1 MAEKPLILLTHSL
14 PADWIGDRLMDCLIL
29 IGRDDSRGIDAD
41 LLTDLPQIEGILS
54 LLDDPLPAEILHQ
67 AVKLRVI
74 SNLAV
79 GVDNI
84 DVPYCTRRGIAVGH
98 TPGVLTD
105 GTADLTLALILG
117 VCRMIPQASRDAR
130 EGRWSSWDPTGWLGV
145 DLKGATVGIVG
156 MGKIGRAVAARL
168 KAFGTRLVF
177 CNRSLLPGQ
186 ELALGATQINLD
198 ELLQISDIVCLHV
211 PLTPDTTNLIDS
223 ASFKIMKPGAVL
235 INAARGAV
243 VNTGDLQ
250 KALETGQIRAAG
262 LDVTEPEPL
271 PADHPLYQLENCL
284 ITPHIGS
291 ATLNT
296 RQTMTR
302 IAIDNLRAGLEG
314 NQLPFCVNPEVF
326 S

>member
-1 MAEKPLILLTHSL
+1 
-14 PADWIGDRLMDCLIL
+14 
-29 IGRDDSRGIDAD
+29 
-41 LLTDLPQIEGILS
+41 
-54 LLDDPLPAEILHQ
+54 
-67 AVKLRVI
+67 
-74 SNLAV
+74 
-79 GVDNI
+79 
-84 DVPYCTRRGIAVGH
+84 
-98 TPGVLTD
+98 
-105 GTADLTLALILG
+105 
-117 VCRMIPQASRDAR
+117 MIPQASRDAR

-250 KALETGQIRAAG
+250 TALETGQIRAAG

-271 PADHPLYQLENCL
+271 PSDHPLYQLENCL

-291 ATLNT
+291 ATLHT

>member
-1 MAEKPLILLTHSL
+1 
-14 PADWIGDRLMDCLIL
+14 MDFRIL
-29 IGRDDSRGIDAD
+29 IGRDDSRVIDAD

-130 EGRWSSWDPTGWLGV
+130 EGRWCSWDPTGWLGV

-177 CNRSLLPGQ
+177 CNRSLLPDQ
-186 ELALGATQINLD
+186 ELTLGATQINLD

-250 KALETGQIRAAG
+250 TALETGQIRAAG

-271 PADHPLYQLENCL
+271 PSDHPLYQLENCL

-291 ATLNT
+291 ATYNT